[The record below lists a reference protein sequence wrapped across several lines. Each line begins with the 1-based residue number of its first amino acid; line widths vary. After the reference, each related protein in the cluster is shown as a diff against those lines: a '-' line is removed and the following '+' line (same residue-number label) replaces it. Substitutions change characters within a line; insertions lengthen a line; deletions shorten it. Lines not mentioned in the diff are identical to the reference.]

1 MFCDCVLRFVIVL
14 RKKTNTFVL
23 MLIVFVFVFV
33 FVFVRS
39 GGSVVLAAALGDI
52 GWIVSIGLICHN

>member
-1 MFCDCVLRFVIVL
+1 MTHRLTHNRAMIVVIVL
-14 RKKTNTFVL
+14 RKKNTFVL
-23 MLIVFVFVFV
+23 MLNVFV